1 MSAAGYVVA
10 FPAAVNDSGRVVDDG
25 RFVPRRG
32 LVGRPWVDRSGLAER
47 FATAAAASVIADRLN
62 GGGRI
67 ADPFGRRWCVVEASG
82 GCPVVLVDC
91 VAPAGRVFR
100 RSRMGGAGWCKLSP
114 ASRSGREGWTIG
126 DACPALCKTKTEN

>member
-1 MSAAGYVVA
+1 MSAAGYMVA
-10 FPAAVNDSGRVVDDG
+10 FPAAVNDSGRVVDGG

-32 LVGRPWVDRSGLAER
+32 LVGRPLVDRSGLAER
-47 FATAAAASVIADRLN
+47 FATVAAASVVADRLN

-67 ADPFGRRWCVVEASG
+67 TDPFGRRWCVVEVSG

-91 VAPAGRVFR
+91 AVPAGRTFR
-100 RSRMGGAGWCKLSP
+100 RSRIGGVGVRELSS

-126 DACPALCKTKTEN
+126 GACHAL

>member
-1 MSAAGYVVA
+1 MSAAGYMVA
-10 FPAAVNDSGRVVDDG
+10 FPAAVNDSGRVVDSG

-47 FATAAAASVIADRLN
+47 FATVAAASVVADRLN

-67 ADPFGRRWCVVEASG
+67 ADRFGRRWCVVEVSG

-91 VAPAGRVFR
+91 AAPAGRTFCW
-100 RSRMGGAGWCKLSP
+100 SRMGGAGWRKLSP
-114 ASRSGREGWTIG
+114 ASRSGREDWTIG
-126 DACPALCKTKTEN
+126 DVCHAL

>member
-1 MSAAGYVVA
+1 MSAAGYMVA
-10 FPAAVNDSGRVVDDG
+10 FPAAVNDSGRVVDSG

-47 FATAAAASVIADRLN
+47 FATAAAASAVADRLN

-67 ADPFGRRWCVVEASG
+67 ADQFGRRWCVVEASG

-91 VAPAGRVFR
+91 AAPAGRTFR
-100 RSRMGGAGWCKLSP
+100 RSRIGGAGGRELSP

-126 DACPALCKTKTEN
+126 DACSAM